1 MNIQK
6 MMKQAQEMQ
15 GKMVSLQA
23 KLEAE
28 ESEGASGGGAVRV
41 TINGKGYL
49 RKIGIDAGVIDPA
62 EKEMLEDLIL
72 AAFNDAKTKA
82 DANAASEMQ
91 KLSGSM
97 GLPPGMKLP
106 F

>member
-15 GKMVSLQA
+15 NKIATMQS
-23 KLEAE
+23 KLEEE
-28 ESEGASGGGAVRV
+28 ESEGSSGGGMV
-41 TINGKGYL
+41 TVTMSGKGMVKKL
-49 RKIGIDAGVIDPA
+49 HIDAKLVDPS
-62 EKEMLEDLIL
+62 EKEMLEDLIV
-72 AAFNDAKTKA
+72 AAFNDAKGKIETNMNEQMSKIA
-82 DANAASEMQ
+82 GG
-91 KLSGSM
+91 L

>member
-15 GKMVSLQA
+15 AKMAQAQA

-28 ESEGASGGGAVRV
+28 EAEGSSGGGMVKIR
-41 TINGKGYL
+41 INGKNML
-49 RKIGIDAGVIDPA
+49 LSVAIDDSLMKVE
-62 EKEMLEDLIL
+62 EKEVLEDLL
-72 AAFNDAKTKA
+72 VAAYNDARGKIDSTA
-82 DANAASEMQ
+82 ANHMGQ
-91 KLSGSM
+91 VTSGLN
-97 GLPPGMKLP
+97 LPPGFKLP